1 MRKLHWSI
9 LKRLYRLRPR
19 FAVYQRL
26 EQRWLLDNR
35 NWIDQQLIIRRPYE
49 VAQIARCRALIRE
62 HRLQSFFDI
71 GANFGLYSVLLARE
85 TGVAEVHAFEP
96 LPRNANQLR
105 ANLFLNDLDGRVLVR
120 NQAVGDHAGSCELFV
135 DPGSTGVSTLIPDES
150 HRDQRAYQS
159 VVAVEA
165 VVFDEQFAPSGT
177 RALVKIDVEG
187 AELQVLR
194 GMSRFLAD
202 NQVVLQVETTPGT
215 QQAVEALLTGA
226 GYRALDR
233 IGADAYYANL

>member
-26 EQRWLLDNR
+26 ERRWLLDNR

-49 VAQIARCRALIRE
+49 VAQVARCRALIRE
-62 HRLQSFFDI
+62 HGLQAFFDI

-85 TGVAEVHAFEP
+85 PGLTEVHAYEP
-96 LPRNANQLR
+96 LPRNADQLC
-105 ANLFLNDLDGRVLVR
+105 ANLFLNALDGRVHVN
-120 NQAVGDHAGSCELFV
+120 NQAVGDHAGACELFV

-159 VVAVEA
+159 VVTVQT
-165 VVFDEQFAPSGT
+165 VVFDDQHPLTAT
-177 RALVKIDVEG
+177 RALIKVDVEG

-194 GMSRFLAD
+194 GMSRFLAA
-202 NQVVLQVETTPGT
+202 NKVVLQIETTPGT
-215 QQAVEALLTGA
+215 QQAAEDLLRDA

-233 IGADAYYANL
+233 IGADAYYGNL